1 MLQRILALIV
11 KELISL
17 WKDPKTRYVLIIPPL
32 IQVLLFANA
41 ANYDVSHARIAIWN
55 DDQGRHSTELIR
67 RFADSNAFRPV
78 AIVASPDAAQR
89 AIDTKDAAAV
99 LRFGQTFSADVEAGR
114 PASVQLLLDTRRSN
128 TALMIDGYASDIVA
142 TYAASLRPGGSVPL
156 VVETRN
162 WFNPTL
168 DSRWFVLPGLVAVLP
183 FLMAMLVSAL
193 SLARER
199 EFGTFEQ
206 MLVTPL
212 GPLEIMIGKA
222 VPAIIVG
229 WIEANMVLAAAVLWF
244 GVPFEGSLLLLESA
258 LLVYMLAGVSI
269 GLAISAS
276 PAPSS
281 RAFWASSC
289 MRRRRPCCRAS
300 PRRSKYAAGL
310 RVAEPARPD
319 PLHDRALPR
328 RLPAGHAV
336 RDRAPSDLA
345 DGADRPRPPHHRHR
359 RGAPGAGAVMAG
371 SGPIALR

>member
-41 ANYDVSHARIAIWN
+41 ANYDVSNARLAIWN

-67 RFADSNAFRPV
+67 RFADSKAFRPV

-114 PASVQLLLDTRRSN
+114 PAAVQLLLDTRRSN

-142 TYAASLRPGGSVPL
+142 TYAAALQPGGAVPL

-193 SLARER
+193 SLSRER

-222 VPAIIVG
+222 VPAILVG

-244 GVPFEGSLLLLESA
+244 GVPFVGSLALLEGA

-269 GLAISAS
+269 GLAISAFARTQQQGILGVFVYAA
-276 PAPSS
+276 PATVLSG
-281 RAFWASSC
+281 F
-289 MRRRRPCCRAS
+289 AS
-300 PRRSKYAAGL
+300 PIENMPPAFEWLSRLDPIRYMIVLSRGVFLQDMRFEIALLQIWPMALIGFVL
-310 RVAEPARPD
+310 LTLATVAVR
-319 PLHDRALPR
+319 RAL
-328 RLPAGHAV
+328 V
-336 RDRAPSDLA
+336 Q
-345 DGADRPRPPHHRHR
+345 
-359 RGAPGAGAVMAG
+359 
-371 SGPIALR
+371 